1 MRLSLFRRV
10 ANGNIVEIMEHPL
23 VEASIAYASLLS
35 VIIAI
40 IDITYPLTPEAKL
53 RLYLVDLAIVS
64 LLIADYAYRAW
75 KSGDWRRYI
84 RSTFYELP
92 ALIPVGLLALLESY
106 LAGLGVLRLLRLVR
120 VVRLILIVS
129 RGSRFLSI
137 VESTAG
143 RLKFL
148 YVLGFAAITLYFGA
162 LAIYFVESPIPES
175 QIKDFSTALWWAVVT
190 ATTVGYGDVVPVTPL
205 GKMIGVLMMIV
216 GIASLSA
223 TVGIIATSLAKAL
236 EEEEEE
242 IEVLCEKLK
251 KLDTMDRSDLERLL
265 GQIEAEWRAARV
277 KRKAS
282 SSKA

>member
-1 MRLSLFRRV
+1 MGVLRLSLFRRV

-35 VIIAI
+35 VVLAI
-40 IDITYPLTPEAKL
+40 VDITYPLTPEARL

-75 KSGDWRRYI
+75 RSGDWRGYV

-120 VVRLILIVS
+120 VIRLILIVS

-148 YVLGFAAITLYFGA
+148 YILGFAAITLYFGA

-236 EEEEEE
+236 EEEEENYERLCHE
-242 IEVLCEKLK
+242 IKRLGEMER
-251 KLDTMDRSDLERLL
+251 DDLELL
-265 GQIEAEWRAARV
+265 LRMIEREWEKTKLRK
-277 KRKAS
+277 KRT
-282 SSKA
+282 